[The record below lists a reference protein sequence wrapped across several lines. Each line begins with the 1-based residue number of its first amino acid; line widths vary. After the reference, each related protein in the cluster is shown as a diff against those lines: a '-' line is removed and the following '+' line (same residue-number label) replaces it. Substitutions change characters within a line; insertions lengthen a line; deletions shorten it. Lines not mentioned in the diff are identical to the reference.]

1 MTRSWLFGLLASAI
15 ALVALAAGA
24 LEPLERPLIDL
35 RMRMI
40 EHPAAERPVL
50 VEIDPRSIHEVG
62 RWPWPRSLHA
72 LLLDRLTAAGAGEV
86 YLDIDFSLRSE
97 EAEDAALEGALAR
110 REGRT
115 TLAAFRQWSEA
126 AQAYVDAG
134 PLPRLAQHARLAST
148 NMVPAS
154 DGLIREAA
162 RSYPWREAA
171 LPSFAAAIAGVAGP
185 NESRFYIDYGIDRVG
200 WERFSFVDVARGDVD
215 PALLRGRPIVVG
227 ATAVE
232 LGDMLS
238 VPNHRVLP
246 GVEVQLLAAQSLMLE
261 RALVR
266 LPFWALVLVV
276 PAFVL
281 ALGWLGR
288 RWDALAGFAIVAA
301 GIGALGGAAL
311 ALQAALPVILDVVP
325 FALGALFSAAGTFLL
340 RFQRVARSLMAET
353 LTRLRTEKL
362 MGAFAQNAFDALVT
376 TDEGGRIRFINK
388 AAAQMFGLSMAE
400 AEGTSVAH
408 FIARL
413 DSFSEDELSEALRK
427 VMAAGRPRRLVCR
440 RRNGELF
447 YADLAVSE
455 LSDTD
460 KRMYILLV
468 RDIDRRVRAER
479 RLLARERELRR
490 AKTEAELANQSKT
503 EFLANMSH
511 ELKTP
516 LNAIIGFSE
525 IMEQQLLG
533 PLGSEGY
540 VSYAKDIRQ
549 SGQRLFHTVADVL
562 EFSRIEAGED
572 SLQEEVFD
580 LVGLCRDMAGHLQAR
595 AGETGHTV
603 EAYLPATEAR
613 YLGDARL
620 IKLAVNHVLSNALK
634 FTPKGGRVSFTVDLD
649 EGGAARIAIEDSGI
663 GIPADEIESCFEA
676 FQQAN
681 RGLERSHEGSGL
693 GLTLAKRF
701 VELHQGTITLQSRVG
716 GEQDAPQGTAGTK
729 VTITLPAAR
738 RSGGEIL
745 QSA

>member
-1 MTRSWLFGLLASAI
+1 MKRQWIICLAAAVI
-15 ALVALAAGA
+15 ALAALATGA

-35 RMRMI
+35 RMRVLDR
-40 EHPAAERPVL
+40 PAAERPVL
-50 VEIDPRSIHEVG
+50 IEIDPRSIHEVG

-72 LLLDRLTAAGAGEV
+72 LLLDRLTAAEAGEV
-86 YLDIDFSLRSE
+86 FLDVDFSLRSE
-97 EAEDAALEGALAR
+97 EAEDSALEGALAR

-134 PLPRLAQHARLAST
+134 PLPRFGQFARLAST
-148 NMVPAS
+148 NMVPAA

-162 RSYPWREAA
+162 RSYPWREGTLA
-171 LPSFAAAIAGVAGP
+171 SFAAAVAGVADP
-185 NESRFYIDYGIDRVG
+185 NESRFYIDYGIARVA
-200 WERFSFVDVARGDVD
+200 WTRFSFVDVARGDVD

-232 LGDMLS
+232 LGDMLA

-246 GVEVQLLAAQSLMLE
+246 GVEVQLLAAQSMMLE

-266 LPFWALVLVV
+266 LPFWVFALAV

-281 ALGWLGR
+281 ALTWLGR
-288 RWDALAGFAIVAA
+288 RWDALAGFAIVLV
-301 GIGALGGAAL
+301 GTGALGGAAI
-311 ALQAALPVILDVVP
+311 ALQAGLPVILDVVP
-325 FALGALFSAAGTFLL
+325 FALGAFLSTAGSFLL

-353 LTRLRTEKL
+353 LTRMRTEKL

-376 TDEGGRIRFINK
+376 TDAQGHIRFVNK

-400 AEGTSVAH
+400 AEGTSVAQ

-413 DSFSEDELSEALRK
+413 DSSSEAELAEALRK
-427 VMAAGRPRRLVCR
+427 VMTAGRPRRLVCR
-440 RRNGELF
+440 RSNGELF

-455 LSDTD
+455 LNDAER
-460 KRMYILLV
+460 RMYILLV

-525 IMEQQLLG
+525 IMEQQMLG
-533 PLGSEGY
+533 PLGSD
-540 VSYAKDIRQ
+540 SYIAYARDIRK

-580 LVGLCRDMAGHLQAR
+580 LVGLCRNMAGHLQAR
-595 AGETGHTV
+595 AGETGHEV
-603 EAYLPATEAR
+603 EAYLPPTEAC
-613 YLGDARL
+613 YLGDEQL
-620 IKLAVNHVLSNALK
+620 IKLALNHVLSNALK
-634 FTPKGGRVSFTVDLD
+634 FTPKGGRISFTVDLND
-649 EGGAARIAIEDSGI
+649 DGSARVAIEDNGI
-663 GIPADEIESCFEA
+663 GIPADEIESCFDA

-716 GEQDAPQGTAGTK
+716 GGQGAPQETAGTR

-745 QSA
+745 QTA